1 MNDLTPI
8 PMPRDPSSADAP
20 APAASDAAPAPAPP
34 PGGNARVHLQA
45 VIAADGT
52 GYAVI
57 DPRARVVEANDVYA
71 RMAGFDAA
79 AAVLGR
85 SVLEWTNGRD
95 VPRTVEQIRRCMA
108 EGSVRAMQ
116 VEYHDAGGRRV
127 PVSINAQRTETADGP
142 RIVLLCRQERQR
154 PSAAEALQA
163 NRVRM
168 REQQAALSWLLT
180 SQAFLEHDLGEFF
193 RLVTR
198 CVADV
203 LEVERVNL
211 WRLNPARTVMTL
223 VSGFDRLSG
232 TDASGTELDTGPYQ
246 AYFRALENNEPM
258 QVDNL
263 GEDERTSELSDLHL
277 RPFGVTGL
285 LDVPVFVDNQLD
297 GVLCLEQVGQE
308 KPWHPDTRLFAAAV
322 TNIVALAL
330 QHQERTRAENSL
342 RQSEERYRQLVELS
356 PDAILVL
363 QHDRITFA
371 NPAALQLL
379 GARRPSEV
387 IGEGLFRFL
396 HPHYHDTARN
406 RLRLTAELRAS
417 IPFVEERYVR
427 LDGTTVD
434 VETTSGPYQDEQG
447 EGLQVIVR
455 DITARKRTE
464 MKLAKSEQ
472 RLDLALKAADLG
484 LWDWNL
490 QTGDAYFDD
499 RWLGIVGYAREEF
512 PPHINTW
519 EMIVHPDDLPRVIA
533 ATRAHAEGQTP
544 YFESEHRVL
553 TRSGE
558 WRWVH
563 DKGRIVERDETG
575 RPLRE
580 AGTTLDVTARKQHE
594 EALRASEAKF
604 SRFFQSNPLPGII
617 ASFPEG
623 RVIEVNQG
631 FLRATGYQRE
641 EVIGVAAADVA
652 LRFEASQRD
661 LLYHALETGQT
672 PYAFEARLQLHSG
685 ELRDVL
691 ATYERI
697 DFGGQRCFV
706 GMYYDITHRK
716 LIEAEMRRINE
727 QLEQRVAERTAELE
741 SSNRALRAAESRQR
755 VLLDAMPDL
764 MFRIDRAG
772 RVLDFSAPRGDS
784 LIDPEK
790 LIDRDLREVGLDAPM
805 LQSMLA
811 TIERALHDGNIEQL
825 EFRLATPVGP
835 REYEARVLKSGAEEV
850 VAVVRDI
857 TERRRIEHALRL
869 SEAGLSAAQS
879 LAHLGSWE
887 QDIIN
892 PESIEANPLRWSD
905 ETYRILGYN
914 PGEVEPSVARLINS
928 LHPDDRQAVRELW
941 SAAVRDGKDFDH
953 VCRVLR
959 PDGAERI
966 VHTQCG
972 ILGGT
977 PDPGTGV
984 KILGVMQDITERKHA
999 EDALRLSERRLR
1011 QIIDAVPHLIYAREM
1026 GGRFILV
1033 NQSVADMFGTTV
1045 DNVLGKTEAAFG
1057 RRPEEVERS
1066 RETDMEVVLVGQP
1079 QLIPEETITDV
1090 NGNVH
1095 VLETMK
1101 IPFTFSG
1108 TSLPAVL
1115 GVSTDITYR
1124 KQAEREIRAL
1134 NEQLEARVQQR
1145 TAELEAANREL
1156 ESFSYSVSHDL
1167 IAPLRGIDGW
1177 SLALI
1182 EDFGDRLDELGRKY
1196 LANVRG
1202 EAQRMAMLIDNM
1214 LKLSRVTRA
1223 EMRHEPVDL
1232 SRMAEEIAA
1241 ELRVRDPE
1249 RQADFIIEPLLIASG
1264 DPVLLRSALQN
1275 LMENAWKF
1283 TSRSERGLIE
1293 IGMMTEAEEQVFFV
1307 RDNGAGFDQA
1317 YAAKMFAPFARLHR
1331 ATDYP
1336 GTGIGLA
1343 SVQRIIRRHGG
1354 RIWAEGAVNQGA
1366 TFKFTLPLPT

>member
-8 PMPRDPSSADAP
+8 PIPHEPSAADAP
-20 APAASDAAPAPAPP
+20 ARAAVDAALSAAPP
-34 PGGNARVHLQA
+34 PGGNARAHLQA
-45 VIAADGT
+45 VMAADGT
-52 GYAVI
+52 GYAVV

-71 RMAGFDAA
+71 RMAGFEDA

-85 SVLEWTNGRD
+85 SVLEWTHGRD

-116 VEYHDAGGRRV
+116 VEYHDASGRRV
-127 PVSINAQRTETADGP
+127 PVSINAQRTETGDGP
-142 RIVLLCRQERQR
+142 RIVLLCRQQRQR
-154 PSAAEALQA
+154 PSTAEALQA
-163 NRVRM
+163 NRVRL

-193 RLVTR
+193 QLVTR

-232 TDASGTELDTGPYQ
+232 AHVSGTELDTGSYQ

-263 GEDERTSELSDLHL
+263 GEDQRTSELSDLHL

-297 GVLCLEQVGQE
+297 GVLCLEQVGQD
-308 KPWHPDTRLFAAAV
+308 KPWHPDTGLFAAAV

-379 GARRPSEV
+379 GARRASEV

-417 IPFVEERYVR
+417 IPFVEEQYIR

-519 EMIVHPDDLPRVIA
+519 EMIVHPEDLPRVIA

-553 TRSGE
+553 TRGGE

-563 DKGRIVERDETG
+563 DKGRIVERDAAG

-580 AGTTLDVTARKQHE
+580 TGTMLDVTARKQQE

-623 RVIEVNQG
+623 RVIEVNQA
-631 FLRATGYQRE
+631 FLRATGYHRDE
-641 EVIGVAAADVA
+641 IIGVAAADLA
-652 LRFEASQRD
+652 LRFEAAQRE

-672 PYAFEARLQLHSG
+672 PYAFEARLQLQSG
-685 ELRDVL
+685 ETRDVL

-716 LIEAEMRRINE
+716 LIESEMRRINE

-741 SSNRALRAAESRQR
+741 SSNRALRSAESRQR

-790 LIDRDLREVGLDAPM
+790 LIDRNLREIDLDAPT

-811 TIERALHDGNIEQL
+811 TIDRALHGGNIEPL

-835 REYEARVLKSGAEEV
+835 REYEARVLKSGTEEI
-850 VAVVRDI
+850 VAIVRDI

-869 SEAGLSAAQS
+869 SEASLSAAQS
-879 LAHLGSWE
+879 VAHLGSWE
-887 QDIIN
+887 QEIIN

-905 ETYRILGYN
+905 EIYRILGYT
-914 PGEVEPSVARLINS
+914 PGEVEPSVVRLINS

-941 SAAVRDGKDFDH
+941 GAAVRNGEDFDH

-966 VHTQCG
+966 VHTRCG
-972 ILGGT
+972 FLGGV

-1033 NQSVADMFGTTV
+1033 NQSVADMYGTTV
-1045 DNVLGKTEAAFG
+1045 DTVLGKTEAAFG

-1134 NEQLEARVQQR
+1134 NEQLEHRVQQR
-1145 TAELEAANREL
+1145 TAELEAVNREL

-1182 EDFGDRLDELGRKY
+1182 EDFGDRLDDLGRTY

-1232 SRMAEEIAA
+1232 ATMAEEIAA
-1241 ELRVRDPE
+1241 ELRVRDPG
-1249 RQADFIIEPLLIASG
+1249 RQADFIIEPMLIASG
-1264 DPVLLRSALQN
+1264 DPILLRSALQN

-1283 TSRSERGLIE
+1283 TSRCERALIE
-1293 IGMMTEAEEQVFFV
+1293 IGMMTEGGEQVFFV
-1307 RDNGAGFDQA
+1307 RDNGAGFDQT

-1336 GTGIGLA
+1336 GSGIGLA

-1354 RIWAEGAVNQGA
+1354 RIWAEGAVNRGA
-1366 TFKFTLPLPT
+1366 TVKFTLPLPT